1 MKTLIIG
8 SGGREHALFQ
18 AVSEGGGDT
27 YFLPERKSLPT
38 AGSAPSSFLKDGP
51 ALSEWLKK
59 EKIHLVI
66 IGPEQPLVE
75 GLGDFLRE
83 QGFFVFGP
91 SAKAA
96 QLEGSKL
103 FAKEFMKAQ
112 NIPTAPFQVVR
123 SLSET
128 LKVSENFS
136 PPYVLK
142 ADGLA
147 GGKGVFICQT
157 VKELEDKAKNLFEDK
172 LFGSAGE
179 IALLEEFQEGEEVS
193 VFILTNGEDYRILP
207 MAQDYKRLGEQNTG
221 PNTGGMGATAPL
233 SLPEKLMADIE
244 NFIIKPTVQ
253 GLKSNQYEYRGVLY
267 IGLIMSQKGPQVL
280 EYNVRFGDPE
290 AQVLLPLLEGSW
302 REVFYQVS
310 RGKLPPLKW
319 KSMHSACVVLAAGG
333 YPENPLKGEVI
344 KGFLYHKTPHSYF
357 LHAGVGKNDEGQWVV
372 NGGRVLNSVAVGD
385 TSEQALKRAY
395 EQLEKI
401 SWEGLYYR
409 KDIGSSGKSF
419 SSFLK

>member
-18 AVSEGGGDT
+18 AISEGGGHP

-38 AGSAPSSFLKDGP
+38 AGSAPSSLLKDWP
-51 ALSEWLKK
+51 ALSDWLKK
-59 EKIHLVI
+59 EEIPLVI

-75 GLGDFLRE
+75 GLGDFLRKE
-83 QGFFVFGP
+83 GFSVFGP
-91 SAKAA
+91 SAEAA

-112 NIPTAPFQVVR
+112 NIPTAPFQAVR
-123 SLSET
+123 SLAEA
-128 LKVSENFS
+128 LKASENFS

-157 VKELEDKAKNLFEDK
+157 VKELEDKARGLFEDK
-172 LFGSAGE
+172 RLGSAGE
-179 IALLEEFQEGEEVS
+179 VALLEEFQEGEEVS

-207 MAQDYKRLGEQNTG
+207 MAQDYKRLGEKDTG

-233 SLPEKLMADIE
+233 SLPRKLMENIE

-253 GLKSNQYEYRGVLY
+253 GLKENHYEYFGVLY
-267 IGLIMSQKGPQVL
+267 IGLIVSQNSPRVL

-290 AQVLLPLLEGSW
+290 AQVLLPLLNGSW
-302 REVFYQVS
+302 HEVFYQVS
-310 RGKLPPLKW
+310 KGKLPSLKW
-319 KSMHSACVVLAAGG
+319 KNIHSACVVLAAGG
-333 YPENPLKGEVI
+333 YPENPLKGKSI

-357 LHAGVGKNDEGQWVV
+357 LHAGVGQNDKEQWIVD
-372 NGGRVLNSVAVGD
+372 GGRVLNSVAVGS
-385 TSEQALKRAY
+385 TPTQALKRAY
-395 EQLEKI
+395 EQLAKI

-409 KDIGSSGKSF
+409 KDIGSAGKSF
-419 SSFLK
+419 SSVLR